1 MQLTANLV
9 QILPVET
16 GMGRNGEWKK
26 QSIILETDGQYP
38 KKVCITAWGDKINAA
53 QLQLG
58 KRLTVDFD
66 LESREYNGR
75 WYTDV
80 KAWKVMD
87 ATDNPPAYPSSSQAA
102 PLPPVPPA
110 SFAPPAYTP
119 SDMPPEPSAP
129 DDLPF

>member
-9 QILPVET
+9 QVLPMET

-38 KKVCITAWGDKINAA
+38 KTICVTMWGDKINPA
-53 QLQLG
+53 QLQAG

-80 KAWKVMD
+80 KAWKIEV
-87 ATDNPPAYPSSSQAA
+87 AGNEPSHSPESHASSVPPVSQAYPN
-102 PLPPVPPA
+102 
-110 SFAPPAYTP
+110 YT
-119 SDMPPEPSAP
+119 SADIPPETSQQ